1 MSNFNPISIQNTNLV
16 KMKSTESMKI
26 GVLGSHKRRTRLV
39 NVVKS
44 KSRLRETSTGM
55 TINNYIQNRIKEL
68 QQSKDVRQPRPA
80 SKLDHYQN
88 QSPKKKSKKVN
99 KKKINKVTMLVN
111 NLSLQGNNIKKMIN
125 THHPN
130 TDIK

>member
-1 MSNFNPISIQNTNLV
+1 MDNFNPISFENTNFV

-44 KSRLRETSTGM
+44 KNRLRETSTGM

-68 QQSKDVRQPRPA
+68 QKSKDVRESKPIT
-80 SKLDHYQN
+80 KLDHYQN
-88 QSPKKKSKKVN
+88 QSPKKVN
-99 KKKINKVTMLVN
+99 K
-111 NLSLQGNNIKKMIN
+111 NL
-125 THHPN
+125 
-130 TDIK
+130 